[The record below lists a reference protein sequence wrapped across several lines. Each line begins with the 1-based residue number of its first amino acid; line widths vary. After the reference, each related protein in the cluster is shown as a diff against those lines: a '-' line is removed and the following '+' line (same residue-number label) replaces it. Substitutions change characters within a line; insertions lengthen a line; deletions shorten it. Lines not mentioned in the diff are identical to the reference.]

1 MVRSKGG
8 VMKVKQGLFIAG
20 AIFQV
25 AVLGVTVYF
34 LQEVKQ
40 EPMVEEEG
48 EKSALVPF
56 SHYVTGEGRIAC
68 SQVVRVHVKR
78 EGVVDQLRVHEG
90 DLVTLGQPLFQIE
103 DGMLRFAFREK
114 IAEYEK
120 ALAEV
125 KLLEKGP
132 SEFDLRAK
140 EKEMDQVDLKLAQE
154 AKENVIYLEL
164 FDKQA
169 ISQSKKER
177 QETAVKIA
185 TAEKERILTEYLK
198 LKAGPTE
205 EEKEVRRAEL
215 REKEMK
221 MRSAEK
227 ALSDCQVLSPLE
239 GKVLK
244 VHVHPGEYIKPG
256 EEALS
261 IGSEHP
267 LHLRVLIDESEMWR
281 ILPNKQLKAV
291 AVHRMNPNIHFI
303 PSFVALTSSEEA
315 GKMELV
321 FAFEK
326 GNAPLYLDQTLDVY
340 VEAASPQDTSYY
352 QFITP

>member
-1 MVRSKGG
+1 MGRSFLVHHKIICLKENGVDFMVRSKGG

-185 TAEKERILTEYLK
+185 TAKKERILTEYLK
-198 LKAGPTE
+198 LKAVPTE
-205 EEKEVRRAEL
+205 E
-215 REKEMK
+215 
-221 MRSAEK
+221 
-227 ALSDCQVLSPLE
+227 
-239 GKVLK
+239 
-244 VHVHPGEYIKPG
+244 
-256 EEALS
+256 
-261 IGSEHP
+261 
-267 LHLRVLIDESEMWR
+267 
-281 ILPNKQLKAV
+281 
-291 AVHRMNPNIHFI
+291 
-303 PSFVALTSSEEA
+303 
-315 GKMELV
+315 
-321 FAFEK
+321 
-326 GNAPLYLDQTLDVY
+326 
-340 VEAASPQDTSYY
+340 
-352 QFITP
+352 